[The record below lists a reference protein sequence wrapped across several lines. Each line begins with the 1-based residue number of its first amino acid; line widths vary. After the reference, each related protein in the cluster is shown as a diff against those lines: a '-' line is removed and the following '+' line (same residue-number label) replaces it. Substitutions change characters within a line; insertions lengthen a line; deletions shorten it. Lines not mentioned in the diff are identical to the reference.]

1 MRSGSYGERRM
12 EGLICCNFG
21 CSGGYAPHVPEPFR
35 HRIRVRFNECDGQGV
50 VFYAN
55 YLMYFDVA
63 MTELWREALGGGYAG
78 MIAGGTDAMVA
89 EANIRYRASARF
101 DDELDL
107 LATVTRIGTTSTV
120 THITAERVTD
130 GSVLAEADLRH
141 VFIEVGTLVKSEIP
155 GEVRTGM
162 ERYAE

>member
-1 MRSGSYGERRM
+1 M
-12 EGLICCNFG
+12 
-21 CSGGYAPHVPEPFR
+21 PEPFR

-63 MTELWREALGGGYAG
+63 MTELWREAFGTGYAG
-78 MIAGGTDAMVA
+78 MIADGTDAMVA

-107 LATVTRIGTTSTV
+107 LAAVTRIGSTSTV
-120 THITAERVTD
+120 THLTAERVAD
-130 GSVLAEADLRH
+130 GTVLAEADLRH
-141 VFIEVGTLVKSEIP
+141 VFIGPNSLEKREIP
-155 GEVRTGM
+155 DDVRAGM
-162 ERYAE
+162 GRYAR

>member
-1 MRSGSYGERRM
+1 
-12 EGLICCNFG
+12 
-21 CSGGYAPHVPEPFR
+21 VPEPFR

-55 YLMYFDVA
+55 YLVYFDIA
-63 MTELWREALGGGYAG
+63 MTELWREAFGNGYAG
-78 MIAGGTDAMVA
+78 MIENGTDAMVA

-107 LATVTRIGTTSTV
+107 VATVTRIGTTSSV
-120 THITAERVTD
+120 THLIAERVVD
-130 GSVLAEADLRH
+130 QAVLAEADLRH
-141 VFIEVGTLVKSEIP
+141 VFIDVGTLEKTAIP
-155 GEVRTGM
+155 EEVRTGM

>member
-1 MRSGSYGERRM
+1 MLQLCLQR
-12 EGLICCNFG
+12 
-21 CSGGYAPHVPEPFR
+21 GYAPRVPEAFR

-63 MTELWREALGGGYAG
+63 MTELWRAAFGDGYAG
-78 MIAGGTDAMVA
+78 MIENGTDAMVA
-89 EANIRYRASARF
+89 EANIRYRSPARF

-107 LATVTRIGTTSTV
+107 VAVVTRIGTTSTV
-120 THITAERVTD
+120 TRLTAVRVGD
-130 GSVLAEADLRH
+130 SAVLEEAYLRH
-141 VFIEVGTLVKSEIP
+141 VFIDVGTLEKSEIP
-155 GEVRTGM
+155 AEVRTGM